1 MNKSLIAA
9 LAGFGLLAAT
19 AAFAD
24 DATPVKPTPVSAT
37 DGDKIV
43 CHVLTHEGALMH
55 KGECHTEKQWENIRF
70 QDQQAIYRWQ
80 QQSLTLNE
88 GR

>member
-1 MNKSLIAA
+1 MNKSVLAA
-9 LAGFGLLAAT
+9 VAGFGLIAAS

-24 DATPVKPTPVSAT
+24 DAAPMAPTPASAT
-37 DGDKIV
+37 GGDKVV
-43 CHVLTHEGALMH
+43 CHVLTHEGSLMH
-55 KGECHTEKQWENIRF
+55 KGECHTQKEWDNIRF

-80 QQSLTLNE
+80 AMSLTFNQ